1 MKAYVGV
8 DIGGTNVVIGLLD
21 ESMNLLERV
30 KLSTVAAEGPERVL
44 DRIATSIQELIQPY
58 SAEKQIQAIGIGVPG
73 FVDHVEGIS
82 VLSVNLHWKHFKV
95 AEGML
100 RRTGLP
106 TYINNDVRMYVYGEA
121 LRGSGRGYDH
131 VLGVTVGTGLA
142 AGIVSEG
149 QVYHGGGN
157 MAGEL
162 GHLPFEEIPYRCGCG
177 LQGCIETIASATG
190 LVRQAKALIAQ
201 GRSTRLE
208 EHGDQLQAKHVS
220 EAYDQ
225 GDEVAREVMHTTG
238 RLLGKTLAYAVTMIS
253 PDVVIV
259 GGGVAA
265 AGERLMIP
273 VREAM
278 QANMIPAYWGR
289 IRVVTASLGDDAG
302 VIGSACYARE
312 RRVGS

>member
-1 MKAYVGV
+1 MKTYIGV

-21 ESMNLLERV
+21 EAMNLLGQK
-30 KLSTVAAEGPERVL
+30 KLSTLSAEGPERVL
-44 DRIATSIQELIQPY
+44 DRIAAVIQELITQF
-58 SAEKQIQAIGIGVPG
+58 SAEKQVQAIGIGVPG

-82 VLSVNLHWKHFKV
+82 VLSVNLNWKNFKL
-95 AEGML
+95 AEGM
-100 RRTGLP
+100 RKRTGLP

-142 AGIVSEG
+142 AGIVTEG
-149 QVYHGGGN
+149 RIYHGGAN

-162 GHLPFEEIPYRCGCG
+162 GHLPFDEIPYRCGCG
-177 LQGCIETIASATG
+177 LQGCIETVASATG
-190 LVRQAKALIAQ
+190 LVRQAKRLIAE
-201 GRSTRLE
+201 GRATLLLE
-208 EHGDQLQAKHVS
+208 RGDQLQAKDLS

-225 GDEVAREVMHTTG
+225 GDAVAQEVMHTTG
-238 RLLGKTLAYAVTMIS
+238 RLLGKALAYAVTMTS

-265 AGERLMIP
+265 AGERLLAP

-278 QANMIPAYWGR
+278 QASLIPAYWER
-289 IRVVTASLGDDAG
+289 IRIVTASLGDDAG

-312 RRVGS
+312 CLG